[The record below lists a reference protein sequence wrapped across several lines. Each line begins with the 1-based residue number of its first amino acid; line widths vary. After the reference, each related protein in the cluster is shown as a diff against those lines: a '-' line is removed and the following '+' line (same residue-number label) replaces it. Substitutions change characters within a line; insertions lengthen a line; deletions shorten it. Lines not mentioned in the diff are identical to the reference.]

1 MTNKTDFLSLLQRN
15 RAAID
20 ETDALRDIRAVIS
33 LQGHSP
39 MLAITDASL
48 HPVQLE
54 TNNLKSTH
62 ARLVSACRRVT
73 DSMALSFD
81 WTADYS
87 ENRQIPIADYP
98 FLVPLIVDCADILV
112 DSSGNPLAVEREAAP
127 LRFTLHKVGR
137 QESHPPYFK
146 GDFTTGDRKV
156 DCFISDQYAMTD
168 DGIRRVRSVG
178 QQFGAL
184 MALTNSVEAN
194 LLELYLSVLFS
205 AVNNVNVDVEGYDI
219 IRDDTPVKAAPT
231 IIFEKVDDD
240 NALHLRVTESVGSL
254 PPELT
259 DSMALSYVATV
270 DGNKIIVKPL
280 SEGDGTASFNDV
292 RRSVT
297 GSAPSRTAAKEVWS
311 DGNVMVI
318 PAEVASTFL
327 SGGLPSLLT
336 RYRLIGADK
345 LKSYRITATHPTLH
359 LRLGSGI
366 DFLEGSA
373 SVEIA
378 DQTFTINDLL
388 NQYAR
393 TRYITLS
400 DGTRAIVD
408 ETYMKRLNRIFVR
421 ARGKGDKVKVSFFD
435 LPEVME
441 MLDAKDTQEKAFA
454 RYRKFYEGFGALADA
469 KIQTPGLKAR
479 LRGYQKDGVKWIDYL
494 YRNNMGGCLADDMG
508 LGKTVQ
514 TIGQL
519 CRTVPK
525 QTSPSLIVMP
535 RSLLFNWQQE
545 FDRFAPHIKVSSYYG
560 LARDLDES
568 LKADVILTSYAVAR
582 NDIEQLMKHEFDYVI
597 LDESQNIKN
606 VDAQMTKAVWLLKAR
621 HRLAISG
628 TPIENNLTEL
638 YSLFHF
644 LNPAMFGSMKDFN
657 DRYAAPIQ
665 KDGDADAATALRTKI
680 YPFMLRRLKKDVI
693 VDLPERTEQTLMVEM
708 SERQAALYEERR
720 RYFAGEVEAAFQ
732 SRGAEKARFELL
744 RALGELRQIASVPEE
759 KTDGTIASPKI
770 ELLVANVLQAV
781 ENGHKVV
788 VFYNFLAGIELTGQQ
803 LDKAG
808 VGYDV
813 MTGATQNRR
822 RVVENFSDN
831 PDCKVL
837 LMTVKTGGVG
847 LNLVCADTVFIA
859 EPWWNK
865 AAEDQAINRLHR
877 IGQKNAVNC
886 YYMITANTIE
896 EKIRQ
901 LQEQK
906 SALVDA
912 VISSDASGKTLTPQD
927 IEYLLS

>member
-1 MTNKTDFLSLLQRN
+1 MINKPDFMSLLRRDSIIRHEN
-15 RAAID
+15 EAIK
-20 ETDALRDIRAVIS
+20 DIRAVIT
-33 LQGHSP
+33 LHGNTAL
-39 MLAITDASL
+39 LAITDASL
-48 HPVQLE
+48 RPVELE
-54 TNNLKSTH
+54 ANNRKSTH
-62 ARLVSACRRVT
+62 ARLISACRRVT

-87 ENRQIPIADYP
+87 DTGQIPIADYP
-98 FLVPLIVDCADILV
+98 FLVPLLVDCADILV
-112 DSSGNPLAVEREAAP
+112 DSSGNPLTVDRETAL
-127 LRFTLHKVGR
+127 LRFSLHKVRR
-137 QESHPPYFK
+137 QEGYPLYYK
-146 GDFTTGDRKV
+146 GDFTIDDRKI
-156 DCFISDQYAMTD
+156 DCFMSDQYALTG

-184 MALTNSVEAN
+184 MALTNRVEAN

-205 AVNNVNVDVEGYDI
+205 AVNNVDVNVEGYDI
-219 IRDDTPVKAAPT
+219 IHDDTPVKVTPT

-254 PPELT
+254 PSELT
-259 DSMALSYVATV
+259 DNMDLSRIVTL
-270 DGNKIIVKPL
+270 DGNKIIVQRL
-280 SEGDGTASFNDV
+280 TDGDGSASFADV
-292 RRSVT
+292 KRSVIS
-297 GSAPSRTAAKEVWS
+297 SAPSRTAAKEVWS
-311 DGNVMVI
+311 EDNLMLI
-318 PAEVASTFL
+318 PAETASSFL
-327 SGGLPSLLT
+327 EQGLPSLLT
-336 RYRLIGADK
+336 RYRLIGADR
-345 LKSYRITATHPTLH
+345 LKSYKITASRPTLR
-359 LRLGSGI
+359 LKLGSGI

-373 SVEIA
+373 TVEIA

-408 ETYMKRLNRIFVR
+408 ETYMKRLNRIFMR
-421 ARGKGDKVKVSFFD
+421 ARGNGDKVKVSFFD
-435 LPEVME
+435 LPEVMD
-441 MLDAKDTQEKAFA
+441 MLDTKDTQEKAFA
-454 RYRKFYEGFGALADA
+454 RYRKFYEGFGELASA
-469 KIQTPGLKAR
+469 KIQIPELQAK
-479 LRGYQKDGVKWIDYL
+479 LRGYQKEGVKWLDYL

-514 TIGQL
+514 TIGLL

-535 RSLLFNWQQE
+535 RSLLFNWEEE
-545 FDRFAPHIKVSSYYG
+545 FRKFAPHIKISTYYG
-560 LARDLDES
+560 TTRDLDES
-568 LKADVILTSYAVAR
+568 LKSDVVLTSYAVAR
-582 NDIEQLMKHEFDYVI
+582 NDIEQLMNHEFDYVI

-606 VDAQMTKAVWLLKAR
+606 VDAQMTKAVRLLKAH

-708 SERQAALYEERR
+708 SEQQAAFYEERR
-720 RYFAGEVEAAFQ
+720 RYFAGEVEAVFRT
-732 SRGAEKARFELL
+732 RGPEKARFELL

-759 KTDGTIASPKI
+759 KTDGAISSPKI
-770 ELLVANVLQAV
+770 ELLVDNVLQAV

-822 RVVENFSDN
+822 RVVENFSGN

-837 LMTVKTGGVG
+837 LMTVKAGGVG

-865 AAEDQAINRLHR
+865 AAEDQAVNRLHR

-896 EKIRQ
+896 EKIRR
-901 LQEQK
+901 LQELK
-906 SALVDA
+906 STLVDT
-912 VISSDASGKTLTPQD
+912 VIHSDTSGKTLTPQD
-927 IEYLLS
+927 IEFLLS

>member
-1 MTNKTDFLSLLQRN
+1 M
-15 RAAID
+15 
-20 ETDALRDIRAVIS
+20 
-33 LQGHSP
+33 
-39 MLAITDASL
+39 
-48 HPVQLE
+48 
-54 TNNLKSTH
+54 
-62 ARLVSACRRVT
+62 
-73 DSMALSFD
+73 
-81 WTADYS
+81 
-87 ENRQIPIADYP
+87 
-98 FLVPLIVDCADILV
+98 
-112 DSSGNPLAVEREAAP
+112 
-127 LRFTLHKVGR
+127 
-137 QESHPPYFK
+137 
-146 GDFTTGDRKV
+146 
-156 DCFISDQYAMTD
+156 
-168 DGIRRVRSVG
+168 
-178 QQFGAL
+178 
-184 MALTNSVEAN
+184 
-194 LLELYLSVLFS
+194 
-205 AVNNVNVDVEGYDI
+205 
-219 IRDDTPVKAAPT
+219 
-231 IIFEKVDDD
+231 
-240 NALHLRVTESVGSL
+240 
-254 PPELT
+254 
-259 DSMALSYVATV
+259 
-270 DGNKIIVKPL
+270 
-280 SEGDGTASFNDV
+280 
-292 RRSVT
+292 
-297 GSAPSRTAAKEVWS
+297 
-311 DGNVMVI
+311 
-318 PAEVASTFL
+318 
-327 SGGLPSLLT
+327 
-336 RYRLIGADK
+336 
-345 LKSYRITATHPTLH
+345 
-359 LRLGSGI
+359 
-366 DFLEGSA
+366 
-373 SVEIA
+373 
-378 DQTFTINDLL
+378 
-388 NQYAR
+388 
-393 TRYITLS
+393 
-400 DGTRAIVD
+400 
-408 ETYMKRLNRIFVR
+408 
-421 ARGKGDKVKVSFFD
+421 
-435 LPEVME
+435 
-441 MLDAKDTQEKAFA
+441 
-454 RYRKFYEGFGALADA
+454 
-469 KIQTPGLKAR
+469 
-479 LRGYQKDGVKWIDYL
+479 
-494 YRNNMGGCLADDMG
+494 
-508 LGKTVQ
+508 
-514 TIGQL
+514 
-519 CRTVPK
+519 
-525 QTSPSLIVMP
+525 
-535 RSLLFNWQQE
+535 
-545 FDRFAPHIKVSSYYG
+545 
-560 LARDLDES
+560 
-568 LKADVILTSYAVAR
+568 AR
-582 NDIEQLMKHEFDYVI
+582 NDIEQLMNHEFDYVI

-720 RYFAGEVEAAFQ
+720 RYFAGEVEAAFR

-759 KTDGTIASPKI
+759 KTDGAIASPKI